1 MIRLA
6 VRIPINISDQTE
18 ILYGDKSSVPIQG
31 NDALFKKKTKQNKKK
46 KQKTKTKTKQKTII
60 DNWSIILRATG
71 VDTRFDT
78 IYREKV

>member
-1 MIRLA
+1 MM
-6 VRIPINISDQTE
+6 P
-18 ILYGDKSSVPIQG
+18 Y
-31 NDALFKKKTKQNKKK
+31 FKKKKKQNKK